1 MEVEKPMSPIPCI
14 LAATDVLCFTMNSS
28 DLSEFSTILNSTSIQ
43 DDDTPQ
49 LFIPDLSDCQL
60 PSTISDDTPQL
71 FIPNLSDCH
80 LPPAHADVKSAAVDL
95 HHLNSDV
102 PC

>member
-28 DLSEFSTILNSTSIQ
+28 DLSEFSPILNSTSIQ

-49 LFIPDLSDCQL
+49 LSIPDLTDYQL
-60 PSTISDDTPQL
+60 PSTLPDEIPQL
-71 FIPNLSDCH
+71 
-80 LPPAHADVKSAAVDL
+80 SARIKNTLDMV
-95 HHLNSDV
+95 HFSF
-102 PC
+102 